1 MARQLANDSQ
11 EMILRAVGAVGTE
24 DSKQVIHALNES
36 RDMLHTTLE
45 EFKREQDEY
54 RRQLTIITG
63 NRRPMKATT
72 ENGLPL
78 SIFMRH
84 KQQTPA
90 CIHRRNRNV
99 TETSDVIEPADLPY
113 VI

>member
-1 MARQLANDSQ
+1 MARPQARDNQ
-11 EMILRAVGAVGTE
+11 EMILRAVGAVGKE

-54 RRQLTIITG
+54 RRQLKIITG
-63 NRRPMKATT
+63 NRRPTRATT

-78 SIFMRH
+78 SIIARQK
-84 KQQTPA
+84 KQERDRS
-90 CIHRRNRNV
+90 HRP
-99 TETSDVIEPADLPY
+99 S
-113 VI
+113 